1 MSTPNPIEVA
11 AIPTAIGALTAVQTF
26 MADIGTDP
34 LLVVAKLPGASQKLL
49 GSLELLIPG
58 LASSELG
65 AAQTEVNTKI
75 AGWLTTLKSKLP
87 TA

>member
-1 MSTPNPIEVA
+1 
-11 AIPTAIGALTAVQTF
+11 
-26 MADIGTDP
+26 